1 MELIMYILI
10 FAMGTIFGS
19 FFTLAIYRIPLK
31 KDITH
36 ERSFCPKCN
45 HKLGFLDLI
54 PILSYIFL
62 KGKCRY
68 CGQKIRLRYLF
79 LEILSGLVF
88 LISYISMNFNFPFL
102 EIPKM
107 VYFAAFIFFYVTI
120 VLVSGIDKEYRTIN
134 KSVVVFGV
142 ISQIIYILYLYITTG
157 ISMYRY
163 SICLIMF
170 ILVSLFDKV
179 IKRNMEKNNYVVE
192 LIYFGLYIN
201 LFIEPVLFII
211 IILLT
216 AIFSLWKKVILHIR
230 QNANL
235 QSIEAEDKKRNV
247 PIGFYLG
254 ISTIIIVLIQNF
266 TCYWR

>member
-1 MELIMYILI
+1 MYILI

-19 FFTLAIYRIPLK
+19 FFTLAVYRIPIK

-36 ERSFCPKCN
+36 ERSFCPNCN

-68 CGQKIRLRYLF
+68 CKEKIRPRYLL

-88 LISYISMNFNFPFL
+88 LIAYISMNFNYPFF
-102 EIPKM
+102 EIEKM
-107 VYFAAFIFFYVTI
+107 VYFVAFIFFYITI
-120 VLVSGIDKEYRTIN
+120 VLVSGIDKEYREIN
-134 KSVVVFGV
+134 KSVIIFGV
-142 ISQIIYILYLYITTG
+142 ITQIIYILYQYITIE

-163 SICLIMF
+163 SIYLGLLIL
-170 ILVSLFDKV
+170 ILLFDKL
-179 IKRNMEKNNYVVE
+179 IRKNENKTNYIIE
-192 LIYFGLYIN
+192 LIYYSIYIN
-201 LFIEPVLFII
+201 MFIDPILFIL

-216 AIFSLWKKVILHIR
+216 FLISLWNKVILYVK

-235 QSIEAEDKKRNV
+235 QSIDAEVKPKKI
-247 PIGFYLG
+247 PIGFYMG